1 MVVALLLGG
10 CTFSKDI
17 LIINYTDHEVSVD
30 IDGVVTVPPHS
41 HLRTDTHQG
50 GGLGISILEQGR
62 VKERRVLSEEEV
74 SLNIKTNNILL
85 IEIR

>member
-17 LIINYTDHEVSVD
+17 LIINYTDHEVSVNVD
-30 IDGVVTVPPHS
+30 MVHTVPPHS

-50 GGLGISILEQGR
+50 NGLSISILEQSR
-62 VKERRVLSEEEV
+62 IKERRSLSKEEV